1 MPTGD
6 GFIYRG
12 PSTQFS
18 DTWEQNERTFL
29 RKIFERYDIFLN
41 VGAHYGYYCCMAR
54 KAGLEVI
61 AIEPLIANFK
71 TLLNNL
77 LLNDLHSECTLINA
91 AAGQRPHVSFIGG
104 AFSTASM
111 LNSHQHDKLLTQ
123 AVPIITIDTLCVDQ
137 A

>member
-1 MPTGD
+1 MLG
-6 GFIYRG
+6 
-12 PSTQFS
+12 S
-18 DTWEQNERTFL
+18 L
-29 RKIFERYDIFLN
+29 RLLLLHGK
-41 VGAHYGYYCCMAR
+41 

-71 TLLNNL
+71 MLLNNL

-91 AAGQRPHVSFIGG
+91 ATGQRPHVSFISG

-123 AVPIITIDTLCVDQ
+123 AVPIITIDTLAVDPKHDLLILMDVEGFEYEGYWAPQ
-137 A
+137 IF